1 MAAAASASLPAER
14 TRGDR
19 RQIVVGAEIGAAHVR
34 VAGDLGRRA
43 DRNRSSLLE
52 HLNAIAQ
59 FHDQGHVVLDHED
72 AAAKLAPDFGY
83 RGGKLSR
90 FLFAHASGGLIKKQI
105 FWTGS
110 ERSRDADP
118 SFVAIGKVCGPLQS
132 LAGKPEEVEGFPG
145 ALPRGG
151 AAQAHADG
159 GQLRVLQHREIA
171 KQAHAL
177 ETFAPARGGRCE
189 KPATR

>member
-1 MAAAASASLPAER
+1 MHQRGFAGTVWPNDADQFAFLDAQRNTAQRGNGAVADFQFVHRQDRRLGCRGFRFLAGR
-14 TRGDR
+14 THARRR

-90 FLFAHASGGLIKKQI
+90 FLFAHAGG
-105 FWTGS
+105 
-110 ERSRDADP
+110 
-118 SFVAIGKVCGPLQS
+118 
-132 LAGKPEEVEGFPG
+132 GFI
-145 ALPRGG
+145 
-151 AAQAHADG
+151 
-159 GQLRVLQHREIA
+159 E
-171 KQAHAL
+171 
-177 ETFAPARGGRCE
+177 
-189 KPATR
+189 